1 MHLIEV
7 LRGKSGERTRRWGHD
22 QLTVFGIG
30 ADLDEAEWRNVIRQL
45 IALGFVDVD
54 HSAHGALKL
63 AEASRAVLKGEQ
75 TIQMRRAIAAKRK
88 KPVSR
93 SPAGAHLSPDDVIL
107 LDELKEWRKQEART
121 QGVPA
126 YVILHDSSL
135 TAIATSR
142 PASLTALA
150 DIAGIGAKKLER
162 YGAALIAFVRDN
174 GAD

>member
-1 MHLIEV
+1 M
-7 LRGKSGERTRRWGHD
+7 
-22 QLTVFGIG
+22 
-30 ADLDEAEWRNVIRQL
+30 AP
-45 IALGFVDVD
+45 
-54 HSAHGALKL
+54 
-63 AEASRAVLKGEQ
+63 RAVPSNGIPSLTQ
-75 TIQMRRAIAAKRK
+75 SRD
-88 KPVSR
+88 VSLHRLVFAVQER
-93 SPAGAHLSPDDVIL
+93 SDAVL

-162 YGAALIAFVRDN
+162 YGAALIELVRNN